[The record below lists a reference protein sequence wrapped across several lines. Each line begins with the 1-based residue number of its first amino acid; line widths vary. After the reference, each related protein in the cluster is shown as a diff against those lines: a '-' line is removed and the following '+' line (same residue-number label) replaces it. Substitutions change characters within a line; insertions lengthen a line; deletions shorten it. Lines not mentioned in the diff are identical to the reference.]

1 MAQVIYRLEQ
11 AEESGGLMSAE
22 KPKPTCPCGH
32 DRTHHMVSPNAN
44 YTFTGWC
51 LNVIGITATPTEIRF
66 VCRRCDTTI
75 ERITDPKEMEGIRI
89 YG

>member
-1 MAQVIYRLEQ
+1 MEQ
-11 AEESGGLMSAE
+11 AEESGDPMSAE
-22 KPKPTCPCGH
+22 MPKPTCPCGH